1 MLPVRNKQSPEL
13 GQGSSAMYI
22 SSRNTTGVES
32 VRLQTHFARMTETA
46 NTSNRDDLTL
56 TSAPDGRVR
65 SGSKPESRL
74 RMKTQQLRGG
84 GGRGSV
90 KASERQFQQGKNPPF
105 VRKER
110 SSARTPCTA
119 APPPSVVSSPRS
131 TRPRCA
137 RGASS
142 THERSTPEDPST
154 QPGGSW
160 MNRRVQFSRTAYETP
175 IARRGPRQHHLAG
188 PLLPRNERWRFGKS
202 AGSRRRVGS
211 LNEKPSPVTD
221 ASPKHAAMLTD

>member
-1 MLPVRNKQSPEL
+1 MLTRVERVNDPLSAGTCNAPCAQQTKPGIRPRHYRVRTTR
-13 GQGSSAMYI
+13 SSAMYI
-22 SSRNTTGVES
+22 SSRNTTGIES

-56 TSAPDGRVR
+56 TSASDGRVR

-74 RMKTQQLRGG
+74 RMKTQQMRGG
-84 GGRGSV
+84 GGSV
-90 KASERQFQQGKNPPF
+90 KATERQFQQGKNPPF

-119 APPPSVVSSPRS
+119 APPPSVESSPRS

-142 THERSTPEDPST
+142 TQERSTPEDPST

-160 MNRRVQFSRTAYETP
+160 MNRRAFTV
-175 IARRGPRQHHLAG
+175 
-188 PLLPRNERWRFGKS
+188 
-202 AGSRRRVGS
+202 
-211 LNEKPSPVTD
+211 
-221 ASPKHAAMLTD
+221 